1 MFQASL
7 AEEKRKTQEKLNKR
21 LEERKR
27 RKKEQKVQE
36 LEEQAKNKIDLE
48 EAEAMKRI
56 AEKGAKD
63 MDATE
68 KMLASQEARY
78 VQLSW
83 SRVYGLA
90 I

>member
-1 MFQASL
+1 LSN
-7 AEEKRKTQEKLNKR
+7 EKKRTQEKLNKR
-21 LEERKR
+21 LEERRK

-48 EAEAMKRI
+48 EAEAMKKI
-56 AEKGAKD
+56 AERGTRD

-78 VQLSW
+78 LPIFLLLCV
-83 SRVYGLA
+83 
-90 I
+90 